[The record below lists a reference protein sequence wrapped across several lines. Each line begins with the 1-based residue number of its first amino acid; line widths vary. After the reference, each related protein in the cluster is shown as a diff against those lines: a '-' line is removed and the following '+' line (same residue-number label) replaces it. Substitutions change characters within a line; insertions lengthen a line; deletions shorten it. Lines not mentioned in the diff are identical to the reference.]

1 MEKGGGEGYK
11 GKRARLL
18 QLYYFIPQN
27 LSFLRFPPHRGG
39 ISKSLGRIVRILE
52 IRRSSFS
59 SWFFAFTIAV
69 SRRLANGEAKRT
81 RNDLEEDDKIMQPR
95 RGRAN

>member
-1 MEKGGGEGYK
+1 M
-11 GKRARLL
+11 
-18 QLYYFIPQN
+18 
-27 LSFLRFPPHRGG
+27 
-39 ISKSLGRIVRILE
+39 RILE

-59 SWFFAFTIAV
+59 RWFFAFTIAV